1 MLDTISH
8 LLLEG
13 SSYSGN
19 IDWNDIIKKEA
30 KGINNEDL
38 GEVQE
43 VTQDYVLVEKGVIK
57 RSTFLAILQL
67 AIMVQR

>member
-1 MLDTISH
+1 MIETISH

-38 GEVQE
+38 GELQE
-43 VTQDYVLVEKGVIK
+43 VTQDY
-57 RSTFLAILQL
+57 
-67 AIMVQR
+67 